1 MKFITKR
8 LNEITMEVSVN
19 REGALIQPQCSPQ
32 FKRRDK
38 EAEVA
43 QETEKEQTRE
53 KAQGLKVAG
62 AEPEEQHFLDRGQG
76 SHAAGTSP
84 GLVSVQRLAVHLFPQ
99 FCELCSLSLSLLSNC
114 FQKFPVEIK
123 VIQVIV
129 LVYKQHYTW
138 LLKP

>member
-43 QETEKEQTRE
+43 QETEKEQTHR
-53 KAQGLKVAG
+53 KNNRRCG
-62 AEPEEQHFLDRGQG
+62 
-76 SHAAGTSP
+76 
-84 GLVSVQRLAVHLFPQ
+84 
-99 FCELCSLSLSLLSNC
+99 
-114 FQKFPVEIK
+114 
-123 VIQVIV
+123 
-129 LVYKQHYTW
+129 
-138 LLKP
+138 LLKSQVLRKKKKKGVLWGMGKSTMSSDAEKSSQRRTGW

>member
-43 QETEKEQTRE
+43 QETEKEQTHR
-53 KAQGLKVAG
+53 KNNRRCGGWGNQLCQVMLRSQVRGGLGGDFWK
-62 AEPEEQHFLDRGQG
+62 
-76 SHAAGTSP
+76 
-84 GLVSVQRLAVHLFPQ
+84 
-99 FCELCSLSLSLLSNC
+99 
-114 FQKFPVEIK
+114 
-123 VIQVIV
+123 
-129 LVYKQHYTW
+129 W
-138 LLKP
+138 